1 VTTRSAS
8 DLYVVDSSG
17 WLEYLTEDSK
27 ASAFAQYLEGGEGSV
42 LLPAIVLCEIYK
54 HLAKQR
60 GRALAERFV
69 AQAIH
74 RRVVPLDD
82 SIALAAGNLAVEHR
96 LNTTDAIVYA
106 TARVCQA
113 QLVTADTHF
122 RGLPGVIIP

>member
-1 VTTRSAS
+1 VSTRNAS

-27 ASAFAQYLEGGEGSV
+27 ASAFAQYLEGEGSI

-74 RRVVPLDD
+74 RRIVPLDE

-96 LNTTDAIVYA
+96 LNTTDAIIYA

-113 QLVTADTHF
+113 ELVTADTHF

>member
-1 VTTRSAS
+1 VTTRSGS
-8 DLYVVDSSG
+8 ELYLVDSSG

-27 ASAFAQYLEGGEGSV
+27 AAAFGHYLEGEAAV
-42 LLPAIVLCEIYK
+42 LVPSAVIYEVYR

-60 GRALAERFV
+60 GRTLADRFASQV
-69 AQAIH
+69 LM
-74 RRVVPLDD
+74 RKVVPMDET
-82 SIALAAGNLAVEHR
+82 IALAAANLSLDHR
-96 LNTTDAIVYA
+96 LAGLDAIVYA